1 MHEILTLQFGHFAN
15 FVGTHFWNS
24 QEAYFTYNES
34 LNAPKSEIVHD
45 TLFRAGVTP
54 RGIET
59 YTPRLLLYDLKGG
72 FGSLKKINKLYEES
86 PGKNELHE
94 STWNGRSE
102 THAQMPYSKN
112 IYLQHLENEEELVST
127 EETENK
133 MKIET
138 EDFKLD
144 ETVQFWSDFNRMY
157 YHPKSVNTMMQ
168 YQFEDE
174 FMPFDIFS
182 YGKNAF
188 LAHEKELDSFDE
200 NFRFFV
206 EECDAI
212 QGFQVY
218 TSIIDGFGGFACSF
232 LEQLRD
238 EYPKT
243 AIWSFG
249 ITENRSWAPK
259 GHNSYYKQI
268 LNIALSTTQLT
279 EFSSLFNPINTPAAN
294 QPNFNSFYHPNLNL
308 PYHTSSIVSAAIE
321 TATLPFRSRH
331 NFTSMFDLI
340 TQLNWRGNTKLGS
353 LGLAFPLPISNFG
366 EVDVNKLLPTEN
378 NNVIQDLSMTLNGKQ
393 NATTIYG
400 QSVVVRGLP
409 NQFEPLAG
417 QNPKNASQIAA
428 EIFQRYESLNSGSSS
443 FFSTNVTY
451 PIPNSFPKIFRYLNS
466 NGHVDMSV
474 PNDKMLSVHS
484 VPTLSHLTI
493 STKSYNFLHQLA
505 NILQNL
511 NLNLHPE
518 YEEGDKGLTCD
529 EFLETR
535 ETLWDL
541 CEAFEDNSSSLH

>member
-294 QPNFNSFYHPNLNL
+294 QPNFKLILS
-308 PYHTSSIVSAAIE
+308 SKRISIVSAAIE

-378 NNVIQDLSMTLNGKQ
+378 NNVIQDLSMTLMENKMQ
-393 NATTIYG
+393 QQYMDN
-400 QSVVVRGLP
+400 
-409 NQFEPLAG
+409 PL
-417 QNPKNASQIAA
+417 
-428 EIFQRYESLNSGSSS
+428 
-443 FFSTNVTY
+443 
-451 PIPNSFPKIFRYLNS
+451 YLNS